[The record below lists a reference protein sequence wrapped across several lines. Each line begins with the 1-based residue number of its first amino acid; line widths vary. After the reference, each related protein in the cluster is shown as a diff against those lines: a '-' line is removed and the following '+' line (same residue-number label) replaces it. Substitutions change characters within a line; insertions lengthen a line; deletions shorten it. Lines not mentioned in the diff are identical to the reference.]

1 MDQDPKLQK
10 TAFYWQSESD
20 VSTKK
25 EEEDKLKQQEGEKFA
40 TLQKAI
46 NLEPTKNQ
54 EKKSRKSDQKF

>member
-40 TLQKAI
+40 TLQKAN
-46 NLEPTKNQ
+46 NLEMKNII
-54 EKKSRKSDQKF
+54 KKEQM